1 MSMTTSPPTTP
12 PTTVCCAVALP
23 HSRRAPALARR
34 VSERWLKATDPVD
47 RVPDAVLVVSELVT
61 NAVRHTCGPC
71 TLTLTVR
78 DGRLDIA
85 VADDSEE
92 LPELRSRS
100 EADERGG
107 LGMGV
112 IRGLGGQIRL
122 VPALGGKTVHV
133 LLDLRSARGPSPER

>member
-1 MSMTTSPPTTP
+1 MSTTTSLPTAPPTTAR
-12 PTTVCCAVALP
+12 CAVALP
-23 HSRRAPALARR
+23 HSRRAPSLARQ
-34 VSERWLKATDPVD
+34 VSESWLKATDPVD

-71 TLTLTVR
+71 MLTLTMR

-85 VADDSEE
+85 VADQSED
-92 LPELRSRS
+92 LPELHRRS
-100 EADERGG
+100 AGDERGG

-122 VPALGGKTVHV
+122 VPAIGGKTVHV